1 MKSLYSKFAITTIL
15 IMILSGVLSFIV
27 SNHYYQVTL
36 KKQND
41 EKITGFALKIA
52 DFASKQKKISLKD
65 YFTHIGGIG
74 YQILL
79 VDSTGH
85 QQSFGSAFRKK
96 NLPDAVKEMVLNGE
110 VYHGIRQ
117 FPKQTFVTGFF
128 ANELENSIGVPF
140 TYEKKS
146 YAIFIRPD
154 IKLMFNEMHILFGW
168 LLLLAI
174 LLSVILVLVSTN
186 YLVKPIRKLNAA
198 TKEISEGNFSVKL
211 DIDRSDELG
220 DLAVSF
226 TNMSQK
232 LAKVEQLRRE
242 LISNISHDIQSP
254 LTNIKG
260 YLNLL
265 DDQNLEEK
273 EKTQYIHVVQSEV
286 ERLST
291 ITKQLL
297 LLASIESKKDLMK
310 ISRFNLAEQLKGV
323 LHQYQWSIGDK
334 GIMMSYSLPETWIN
348 GDSSLLYSVWENL
361 LTNAIKYNNENGNIE
376 IDLIDSS
383 SSVEVTVKDSGIG
396 LEQEQLKR
404 IFDRFYR
411 ADTSRTRFVEGTG
424 LGLSIVQSIVQLHHG
439 KVEALSQKGKGTTIK
454 VTLPKM

>member
-41 EKITGFALKIA
+41 EKITGFATKIA
-52 DFASKQKKISLKD
+52 GFASKQKTIGLDD
-65 YFTHIGGIG
+65 YFTHMGGIG

-79 VDSTGH
+79 IDSKGH
-85 QQSFGSAFRKK
+85 KQFFGSAFRIK
-96 NLPDAVKEMVLNGE
+96 NLPDNVPEKVLNGE
-110 VYHGIRQ
+110 IYHGIRN
-117 FPKQTFVTGFF
+117 FPKQTFITGFF
-128 ANELENSIGVPF
+128 ANELANSVGVPF
-140 TYEKKS
+140 TYQNKP
-146 YAIFIRPD
+146 YAMFIRPD

-168 LLLLAI
+168 LLLLTI
-174 LLSVILVLVSTN
+174 LLSIIMVLVSTN

-198 TKEISEGNFSVKL
+198 TKEISEGNFSIKL

-226 TNMSQK
+226 TNMSRK
-232 LAKVEQLRRE
+232 LDKVEQLRRE

-260 YLNLL
+260 YLNFL
-265 DDQNLEEK
+265 DDQNLGKK
-273 EKTQYIHVVQSEV
+273 EKTQYIQVVQSEV

-297 LLASIESKKDLMK
+297 LLASIESKKDLLK
-310 ISRFNLAEQLKGV
+310 ISRFNLAQQLKDV
-323 LHQYQWSIGDK
+323 IHQYQWSIGDK
-334 GIMMSYSLPETWIN
+334 GIMMSYSLPDTWIN

-361 LTNAIKYNNENGNIE
+361 LTNAIKYNNENGNID
-376 IDLIDSS
+376 IDLIDSGS
-383 SSVEVTVKDSGIG
+383 SIEVTFKDSGIG
-396 LEQEQLKR
+396 LEQVQLKR

-411 ADTSRTRFVEGTG
+411 ADTSRTRSVEGTG
-424 LGLSIVQSIVQLHHG
+424 LGLSIVWSIADLHHG

-454 VTLPKM
+454 VILPKM

>member
-1 MKSLYSKFAITTIL
+1 
-15 IMILSGVLSFIV
+15 
-27 SNHYYQVTL
+27 
-36 KKQND
+36 
-41 EKITGFALKIA
+41 
-52 DFASKQKKISLKD
+52 
-65 YFTHIGGIG
+65 
-74 YQILL
+74 
-79 VDSTGH
+79 
-85 QQSFGSAFRKK
+85 
-96 NLPDAVKEMVLNGE
+96 
-110 VYHGIRQ
+110 
-117 FPKQTFVTGFF
+117 
-128 ANELENSIGVPF
+128 
-140 TYEKKS
+140 
-146 YAIFIRPD
+146 
-154 IKLMFNEMHILFGW
+154 
-168 LLLLAI
+168 
-174 LLSVILVLVSTN
+174 
-186 YLVKPIRKLNAA
+186 
-198 TKEISEGNFSVKL
+198 
-211 DIDRSDELG
+211 
-220 DLAVSF
+220 
-226 TNMSQK
+226 MSQK

-265 DDQNLEEK
+265 DDQKLEEK

-310 ISRFNLAEQLKGV
+310 ISHFNLAEQLKGV

-334 GIMMSYSLPETWIN
+334 GIMMSYSLPDTWIN

-376 IDLIDSS
+376 IDLIDSG

-411 ADTSRTRFVEGTG
+411 ADTSRTRSLEGTG

-439 KVEALSQKGKGTTIK
+439 KVEALSQKGQGTTIK

>member
-15 IMILSGVLSFIV
+15 IMILSGVISFIV

-36 KKQND
+36 KKKND
-41 EKITGFALKIA
+41 EKITSFAMKIA
-52 DFASKQKKISLKD
+52 DFASSQKTINLDD
-65 YFTHIGGIG
+65 YFTHIGAIG
-74 YQILL
+74 YQIFL
-79 VDSTGH
+79 VDSKGH
-85 QQSFGSAFRKK
+85 KQFFGSAFRLK
-96 NLPDAVKEMVLNGE
+96 NLPDDVPEKVLNGE
-110 VYHGIRQ
+110 IYHGIRN

-128 ANELENSIGVPF
+128 ANELENTVGVPF
-140 TYEKKS
+140 TYQNKP

-168 LLLLAI
+168 LLMLTI
-174 LLSVILVLVSTN
+174 LLSIILVLVSTN
-186 YLVKPIRKLNAA
+186 YLVKPIRKLTAA
-198 TKEISEGNFSVKL
+198 VKEISEGNFSIKL

-232 LAKVEQLRRE
+232 LDKVEQLRRE

-254 LTNIKG
+254 LANIKG

-265 DDQNLEEK
+265 DDQHLGMK
-273 EKTQYIHVVQSEV
+273 EKTHYIQVVQSEV

-310 ISRFNLAEQLKGV
+310 ISRFNLAEQLKNV
-323 LHQYQWSIGDK
+323 IHQYQWSIGDK
-334 GIMMSYSLPETWIN
+334 GIMMSYALPDTWIN
-348 GDSSLLYSVWENL
+348 GDVSLLYSVWENL
-361 LTNAIKYNNENGNIE
+361 LTNAIKYNYENGNIE
-376 IDLIDSS
+376 IDLNDSGS
-383 SSVEVTVKDSGIG
+383 FVEVTVKDSGIG
-396 LEQEQLKR
+396 LEQEQLQR

-411 ADTSRTRFVEGTG
+411 ADTSRTRSVEGTG
-424 LGLSIVQSIVQLHHG
+424 LGLSIVKSIVDLHHG
-439 KVEALSQKGKGTTIK
+439 KIVAESQKGKGTFIK
-454 VTLPKM
+454 VILPKM